1 MENDEP
7 YTQSIEVHSTPVKF
21 RTSHASALEHADEGT
36 ILLKVAIVL
45 VLVGGA
51 DVRFTFA
58 IRRRRRFRE
67 NGIN

>member
-1 MENDEP
+1 MKIYLKLAHYCEM
-7 YTQSIEVHSTPVKF
+7 
-21 RTSHASALEHADEGT
+21 HAWVIILEHADEGT
-36 ILLKVAIVL
+36 ILLKVAIIL
-45 VLVGGA
+45 VLIGGA